1 MSDDNQRTL
10 NEARDVLPDE
20 RDTLTVR
27 VSSDGADLALEFFG
41 TSDDIFGEHIS
52 CQLSES
58 WPFHQRRNLFQ
69 GSPKAKKVFKQRSQ
83 IIRPN
88 IGACARDRERVSA
101 SSSSAKD
108 CAAFESLT

>member
-10 NEARDVLPDE
+10 NETCDVLPDE

-27 VSSDGADLALEFFG
+27 VSSDGADLALELFG
-41 TSDDIFGEHIS
+41 TSDDIFGERIS

-69 GSPKAKKVFKQRSQ
+69 GSPEAKKRFLEK
-83 IIRPN
+83 
-88 IGACARDRERVSA
+88 
-101 SSSSAKD
+101 
-108 CAAFESLT
+108 ESDHPSEYRGVCKR